1 MGTSN
6 IGRELDMCGQTA
18 LMGTSNIGRELDMCA
33 EFVFETRAPVK
44 FEANLKEHYYRVN
57 ASSDI

>member
-44 FEANLKEHYYRVN
+44 FEANLKEQFEEN
-57 ASSDI
+57 E

>member
-18 LMGTSNIGRELDMCA
+18 LMGTSNIGRAILCIYFQGMILIKWN
-33 EFVFETRAPVK
+33 TQ
-44 FEANLKEHYYRVN
+44 
-57 ASSDI
+57 